1 MKCLEVKVNL
11 TDNHLLGSKNMQL
24 HKKILGLA
32 LVLAFGSANAE
43 TIRIAI
49 GTQDTTINCATGGL
63 LIREL
68 KLLEK
73 YLPHDGKYK
82 DAQYD
87 IQWKNFTSGAPLT
100 NEMVAGKLDIGSMA
114 DFPGSFNGAA
124 HQKAGKQSIF
134 INVLSGSTLGS
145 GNGIVVPK
153 NSPVQSISELKGK
166 TISVP
171 FASTSHGMLL
181 RAIKAQGWDPEKDVN
196 ITTQSPEVAGSAL
209 QSNKIEAHADF
220 VPFAELFPHRGYAR
234 KIYDGSQANAPT
246 MHGSLVDA
254 DYAKKYPEIV
264 VAYLRAALEAD
275 RLIAAEPEKYSELIA
290 KVTGIEAEVNYL
302 FHGPLGLQ
310 TRDLSWKP
318 EYRQAV
324 KTSIETLR
332 LLKRTDSDIDVN
344 TFINDQ
350 FIRTAFKQ
358 AGLDY
363 DKQLKNYDKL
373 PLQAKDALTG
383 KPITDT
389 KRVAQVWVEGEPLVR
404 HYATTETALAEAKKL
419 EKAGKKIRT
428 VYAHDRNTGLKLLAG
443 DAWFVAHGKNEL
455 SAFLLKESAEAWAQ
469 KTKGKVLDFDA
480 AKAAI

>member
-1 MKCLEVKVNL
+1 MTLNNSFTRLSL
-11 TDNHLLGSKNMQL
+11 TVA
-24 HKKILGLA
+24 LA
-32 LVLAFGSANAE
+32 SLSSLSASASAE

-73 YLPHDGKYK
+73 YLPRDGKYK

-124 HQKAGKQSIF
+124 FQKAGRQSQF
-134 INVLSGSTLGS
+134 ITVLSGSTVGS

-153 NSPVQSISELKGK
+153 SSAVQSLAELKGK

-171 FASTSHGMLL
+171 FASTAHGMLL
-181 RAIKAQGWDPEKDVN
+181 RAVKAQGWDPEKDVN

-209 QSNKIEAHADF
+209 QSGKIDAHADF
-220 VPFAELFPHRGYAR
+220 VPFAELFPHRGFAR
-234 KIYDGSQANAPT
+234 KIFDGSQANAPT

-264 VAYLRAALEAD
+264 TAFLRAAIEAD

-310 TRDLSWKP
+310 TRDFTWKP

-344 TFINDQ
+344 AFINDQ
-350 FIRTAFKQ
+350 YIRGAYKQ

-363 DKQLKNYDKL
+363 EAHLKNYAKL
-373 PLQAKDALTG
+373 PVTAKDAVSG
-383 KPITDT
+383 KPITDA
-389 KRVAQVWVEGEPLVR
+389 KRVAQIWVQGEPLVR
-404 HYATTETALAEAKKL
+404 HYATPESALADLVKL
-419 EKAGKKIRT
+419 EKTGKKIRAI
-428 VYAHDRNTGLKLLAG
+428 YGHDRDSGLKLFAD
-443 DAWFVAHGKNEL
+443 DAWFVSHGKGEF
-455 SAFLLKESAEAWAQ
+455 SIFLLKDSAEAWA
-469 KTKGKVLDFDA
+469 KKNGGKVLDFNG
-480 AKAAI
+480 AKAGIAS

>member
-1 MKCLEVKVNL
+1 MTLHQKLFVLL
-11 TDNHLLGSKNMQL
+11 TS
-24 HKKILGLA
+24 A
-32 LVLAFGSANAE
+32 LVLGSAQAE

-100 NEMVAGKLDIGSMA
+100 NEMVAGKLDLGSMA

-124 HQKAGKQSIF
+124 FEKAGKKSLF
-134 INVLSGSTLGS
+134 ITVLSGSVQGS

-153 NSPVQSISELKGK
+153 ASAVQSLAELKGK

-171 FASTSHGMLL
+171 FASTAHGMLL
-181 RAIKAQGWDPEKDVN
+181 RAIKAQGWELDKD
-196 ITTQSPEVAGSAL
+196 ITVVTQAPEVAGSAL
-209 QSNKIEAHADF
+209 QSNKVDAHADF
-220 VPFAELFPHRGYAR
+220 VPFAELFPHRGFAR
-234 KIYDGSQANAPT
+234 KIYDGSQAKSPT
-246 MHGSLVDA
+246 LHGSLVDA

-264 VAYLRAALEAD
+264 TAFLRAAIEAD

-290 KVTGIEAEVNYL
+290 KVTGIEAEVDYL

-310 TRDLSWKP
+310 TRDFSWKP

-324 KTSIETLR
+324 KTSIDTLR
-332 LLKRTDSDIDVN
+332 LMKRTDNDLDVN
-344 TFINDQ
+344 TFIDDNY
-350 FIRTAFKQ
+350 IRAAFKQ

-363 DKQLKNYDKL
+363 DARLKNYARQ
-373 PLQAKDALTG
+373 PLVAKDAATG
-383 KPITDT
+383 KPITDFS
-389 KRVAQVWVEGEPLVR
+389 RLVQVWVDGEPLVR
-404 HYATTETALAEAKKL
+404 HYSSAENAFAAVRKL
-419 EKAGKKIRT
+419 EKDGKKIRV
-428 VYAHDRNTGLKLLAG
+428 VYAHDRSSGLKLFAN
-443 DAWFVAHGKNEL
+443 DAWFVSAKDGT
-455 SAFLLKESAEAWAQ
+455 SAFLSKESADAWARQ
-469 KTKGKVLDFDA
+469 QGGKVLDYA
-480 AKAAI
+480 AVRSTAGADRQLASK

>member
-1 MKCLEVKVNL
+1 MKLYQK
-11 TDNHLLGSKNMQL
+11 LLGLS
-24 HKKILGLA
+24 LA
-32 LVLAFGSANAE
+32 LAFGSANAE

-63 LIREL
+63 IIREL

-73 YLPHDGKYK
+73 YLPRDGKYK

-124 HQKAGKQSIF
+124 HQKSGKQSIF

-153 NSPVQSISELKGK
+153 NSPVQSITELKGK

-220 VPFAELFPHRGYAR
+220 VPFAELFPHRGFAR

-264 VAYLRAALEAD
+264 VAFLRAALEAD

-318 EYRQAV
+318 EYRQAI

-332 LLKRTDSDIDVN
+332 LLKRTDNDIDVN
-344 TFINDQ
+344 AFIVDDY
-350 FIRTAFKQ
+350 IRTAFKQ

-363 DKQLKNYDKL
+363 EKQLKNYAKL
-373 PLQAKDALTG
+373 PLTAKDAATG
-383 KPITDT
+383 KAITDP
-389 KRVAQVWVEGEPLVR
+389 KRVAQIWVEGEPLVR
-404 HYATTETALAEAKKL
+404 HYATAETAFAEARKL

-428 VYAHDRNTGLKLLAG
+428 VYAHDRETGLKLLAG
-443 DAWFVAHGKNEL
+443 DAWFVVSGKNEI
-455 SAFLLKESAEAWAQ
+455 SAFLLKDAAEAWAT
-469 KTKGKVLDFDA
+469 KNKGKVFDFNA
-480 AKAAI
+480 AKTGITS